1 MCVLLIIM
9 RENYAGSEKPLPTFI
24 QKKGATLVPGTI
36 KLLYQEEKKEINGDQ
51 EGCRLDL
58 KLSPDE
64 S

>member
-1 MCVLLIIM
+1 
-9 RENYAGSEKPLPTFI
+9 
-24 QKKGATLVPGTI
+24 LVPGTI

-58 KLSPDE
+58 KPSPDE